1 MDEEPGMSTSCW
13 FCESQTDLRVF
24 ERESDSAPYLE
35 DDGSPQMICSECVE
49 DMRRYRDELHRQT
62 LRRGPEYEQR
72 KRDAKAGW

>member
-1 MDEEPGMSTSCW
+1 MSVSCW
-13 FCESQTDLRVF
+13 FCESHTALRMF

-49 DMRRYRDELHRQT
+49 DMRRYREELRTQM

-72 KRDAKAGW
+72 KRDTEGGF